1 MSLNHLFMSQTPETS
16 LFSPENIETTVRRST
31 QEELKSLLLDRL
43 KSHTDEQITM
53 KQNEM
58 LVSLNDENLKQKIR
72 EAFILAKSEIVS
84 LRKKELQAAKPT

>member
-1 MSLNHLFMSQTPETS
+1 MSQTPETS

-58 LVSLNDENLKQKIR
+58 LISLNDENLKQKIR